1 MLFRGIEFARNE
13 VIQVKD
19 TTMQYNVKST
29 ILGFDNI
36 SKVELNEI
44 DDLFSTLKSC
54 DEANTSFTVVNPYML
69 REYSFDVP
77 KDIQE
82 LLEINEDSKVVV
94 YNMVVVQDPLD
105 ESRINFL
112 APLIFN
118 QGNGSMAQAVLDSNV
133 HSEFGV
139 AVSLKTFR
147 P

>member
-29 ILGFDNI
+29 ILGFDQI

-77 KDIQE
+77 KDIRE
-82 LLEINEDSKVVV
+82 LLDINEDSKVVV

-118 QGNGSMAQAVLDSNV
+118 QGNGSMAQAVLDSST
-133 HSEFGV
+133 HAEFGV